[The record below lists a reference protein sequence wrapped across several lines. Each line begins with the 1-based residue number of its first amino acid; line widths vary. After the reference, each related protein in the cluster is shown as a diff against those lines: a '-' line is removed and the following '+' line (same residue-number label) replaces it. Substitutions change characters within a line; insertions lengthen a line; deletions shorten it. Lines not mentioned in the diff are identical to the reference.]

1 MARDAVRK
9 AAEEAK
15 PEEAKPYYNDL
26 RMLLN
31 SIQMPSGAKV
41 SAEQVEGCVTAMHN
55 AWLDLDTLKTSFN
68 DKQGRGVQHVIEHLI
83 DAGVEPPELVIELAN
98 AIAESCQD
106 K

>member
-1 MARDAVRK
+1 MARDAARK
-9 AAEEAK
+9 AAEK
-15 PEEAKPYYNDL
+15 AKPYHNDL

-41 SAEQVEGCVTAMHN
+41 SAEQVEGCVTTIHN
-55 AWLDLDTLKTSFN
+55 AELDLDTLKTSFN
-68 DKQGRGVQHVIEHLI
+68 DTRGKGTEDVKENLI